1 MKHTPNWS
9 RLPAALAPVALAICA
24 AFPLSAQAADAA
36 TQELLNE
43 LRALKARV
51 GELEK
56 KLEAQAKQ
64 APAKAA
70 EAPAVAAS
78 PAGMTPEQQQDFNR
92 IAVKT
97 EALEDSRDMLGFKGL
112 KVSGYVDPTFVYNK
126 RQHRAGFQFLNAVGD
141 GGYTYDNS
149 YIGSASIDFIKE
161 TEGGSRW
168 RLTLAPQRSTQA
180 VSEGSNSIVQEAS
193 ISVPLTDLQTRFIAG
208 HIPDWSGY
216 EYQQPTL
223 NKLITHNLL
232 YDLTLPT
239 TYTGAGMEITR
250 DKWIVKGM
258 VANMNAS
265 KRDANEKTP
274 VLAYRVDYAKGEF
287 QGFGFAGVHGKAHN
301 GRTKKTTVTSDPVEL
316 LDINGAPTG
325 VFLPA
330 TTTTIEETQRDS
342 RVDLFEFDAYFIRG
356 DWTWQGQLSWGR
368 QKKAAITAD
377 ASTGELRDAYW
388 SGLSTLLAYKFEP
401 RLEGVARFD
410 YIFNRK
416 NGGGLLT
423 YPSLDDHNGIG
434 PAFTQY
440 DADGN
445 PLYVDGAGEKG
456 VNRAALTLGM
466 NYAFNLS
473 TVFKLEYRYDW
484 ATGPIFLDTKSGEAK
499 KNNQLLSTAVV
510 VSF

>member
-1 MKHTPNWS
+1 MKHKLTWS
-9 RLPAALAPVALAICA
+9 LMPVALAACLACTA
-24 AFPLSAQAADAA
+24 APAQADT
-36 TQELLNE
+36 TQDLLNE

-56 KLEAQAKQ
+56 KLEAQASKQ
-64 APAKAA
+64 ASK
-70 EAPAVAAS
+70 EASKEADAPT
-78 PAGMTPEQQQDFNR
+78 PGMTPEQQQDFNR

-112 KVSGYVDPTFVYNK
+112 KVSGYMDPTFVFNQ

-149 YIGSASIDFIKE
+149 YIGSAAIDFIKE
-161 TEGGSRW
+161 TDGGSRW
-168 RLTLAPQRSTQA
+168 RLTLSPQRGTQA
-180 VSEGSNSIVQEAS
+180 VSEGSASILHEAS
-193 ISVPLTDLQTRFIAG
+193 VSIPLTDLQTRFIAG

-216 EYQQPTL
+216 EYLQPTL

-232 YDLTLPT
+232 FDLTLPT
-239 TYTGAGMEITR
+239 AYTGAGMEITR
-250 DKWIVKGM
+250 NKWIVKGV

-265 KRDANEKTP
+265 KRNANEKTP

-301 GRTKKTTVTSDPVEL
+301 GSENVVDVMGDVVP
-316 LDINGAPTG
+316 
-325 VFLPA
+325 
-330 TTTTIEETQRDS
+330 QRDS

-356 DWTWQGQLSWGR
+356 DWTVQGQLSWGR
-368 QKKAAITAD
+368 QEKASITPGAQN
-377 ASTGELRDAYW
+377 ELRSALW
-388 SGLSTLLAYKFEP
+388 SGLSGLVAYKFEP

-423 YPSLDDHNGIG
+423 YSQADGVNGIG
-434 PAFTQY
+434 PA
-440 DADGN
+440 
-445 PLYVDGAGEKG
+445 VDGYDIFDRPNTFIDEQKG
-456 VNRAALTLGM
+456 VNRAALTIGM

-484 ATGPIFLDTKSGEAK
+484 ATGPVFLDTKSREAK